1 MITKC
6 PYLINATKL
15 AHQRG
20 LLPKKE
26 ILKCEFEGNCDQVD
40 CLKLENPS
48 FKPIFIKQ
56 GEVGGEFSP
65 ETEFYVRA
73 KKSLRIIRE
82 RG

>member
-1 MITKC
+1 MITEC
-6 PYLINATKL
+6 SYLRNATKL

-26 ILKCEFEGNCDQVD
+26 ILQCEFEGNCGQVD
-40 CLKLENPS
+40 CLKLENPN

-56 GEVGGEFSP
+56 GVASGESSP
-65 ETEFYVRA
+65 KTKFYVLA
-73 KKSLRIIRE
+73 KRSLRIIRE